1 MVVVRERKGAPPSSR
16 PCKKDATRRTNNP
29 TTKLSLIPQ
38 PQERYFNLSFFRL
51 IPANLSYLTVKL
63 GHKMSDVEMIDE
75 DLETSSHSEEDE
87 SEDEHHTYNDN
98 LENPFIDDDGGN
110 EGPIQTS
117 FDHYFML
124 SSRKLQTSSNVF
136 SRAVPPIDRETF
148 FNTVKS
154 MKQPKETQASLEEL
168 LKSFRNMMPKY
179 LLELILGYNLM
190 FYGPGSKWTA
200 LNEFAKLCARSG
212 HVFVANGF
220 LQEFSLK
227 SFFTKVDE
235 SLDVSSPPLESHQVE
250 AHCRRLCTIQSKPSA
265 KRIIFILHNIDV
277 IGIRNTRAKKCIQI
291 LNSCPN
297 IHIAASMDNI
307 MAPLMWADTAPIPD
321 TSQSAPGDI
330 SSRAIPWLW
339 HDATTFQP
347 YDVELAN
354 IDRTNFAGA
363 HVFKK
368 ATKRKVGVGAP
379 GVQEPISETAAHHVL
394 AAVTEKAKRL
404 FVLLGQR
411 QLDTLA
417 ESDTAQPQEAGMSYE
432 GLFTSARDD
441 FIATNDTA
449 LRALLGEFRDHGMI
463 ASANAAE
470 GGETLWIPMPK
481 ESLARVLKTLQ
492 SS

>member
-1 MVVVRERKGAPPSSR
+1 
-16 PCKKDATRRTNNP
+16 
-29 TTKLSLIPQ
+29 
-38 PQERYFNLSFFRL
+38 
-51 IPANLSYLTVKL
+51 
-63 GHKMSDVEMIDE
+63 MSDVEMIDE
-75 DLETSSHSEEDE
+75 DLESSSHSEEDE
-87 SEDEHHTYNDN
+87 SEDENNAYNDN
-98 LENPFIDDDGGN
+98 LDNPFIDDFADDGEN

-136 SRAVPPIDRETF
+136 SRAVPPIDREAF

-154 MKQPKETQASLEEL
+154 MKQPKETKASLEEL
-168 LKSFRNMMPKY
+168 HKLFQKMTPKY
-179 LLELILGYNLM
+179 LLELTLGYNLM

-227 SFFTKVDE
+227 SFFIKIDDTLE
-235 SLDVSSPPLESHQVE
+235 ISSPPLESPQVE
-250 AHCRRLCTIQSKPSA
+250 SHCRRLCTLQSKPHA
-265 KRIIFILHNIDV
+265 KRLILILHNIDV
-277 IGIRNTRAKKCIQI
+277 IGVRNIRAKKCIQI

-321 TSQSAPGDI
+321 TSQSATSDI
-330 SSRAIPWLW
+330 SSRAISWLW

-368 ATKRKVGVGAP
+368 TAKRKAGA
-379 GVQEPISETAAHHVL
+379 GAAGTHEPISETAAHHVL

-432 GLFTSARDD
+432 RLFTSARDD